1 MIYRRKWLAASLVG
15 LVYVLGSALTTTLAE
30 DAVEDVPLI
39 DGIIWAVS
47 SDVEKES
54 YLVGAGNFMTVEYVV
69 QQQADSP
76 PTDEQSAVSRYW
88 HAIEAVTLNDMI
100 DVIDNWYADNPDNLE
115 TPVLVVIWN
124 EYVEKE

>member
-47 SDVEKES
+47 SDVEKET

-100 DVIDNWYADNPDNLE
+100 DVIDNW
-115 TPVLVVIWN
+115 
-124 EYVEKE
+124 